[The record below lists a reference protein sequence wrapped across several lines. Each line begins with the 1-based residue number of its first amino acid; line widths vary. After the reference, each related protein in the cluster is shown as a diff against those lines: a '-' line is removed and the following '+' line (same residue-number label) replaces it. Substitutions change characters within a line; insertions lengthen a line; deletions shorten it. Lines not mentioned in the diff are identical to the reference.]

1 MPPLDRRH
9 VRGIVAA
16 ILLTGMLGCTKDGSV
31 DTSALANSA
40 AATKNQPVRLI
51 DLDGNSFDLW
61 QWEAKRICVVI
72 FTRTD
77 CPVSNRAAPEIS
89 RLYEIY
95 HPRGVDFYLVY
106 VDPREQPDDIR
117 HHLHEFAYACPALRD
132 PQHTLVAYCHAT
144 TTPEAVV
151 FDKDREIAYQ
161 GRVNDLYVELG
172 TPRAQPTTNDLAD
185 AIESTV
191 LGQPVATPRTR
202 AIGCSIADLKD

>member
-1 MPPLDRRH
+1 
-9 VRGIVAA
+9 
-16 ILLTGMLGCTKDGSV
+16 MLGCTKDYSV
-31 DTSALANSA
+31 TTPALANSA
-40 AATKNQPVRLI
+40 TAAKNQPVRLL
-51 DLDGNSFDLW
+51 DLDGNPFDLW
-61 QWEAKRICVVI
+61 QQEANRICVVV

-89 RLYEIY
+89 RLYEMY

-106 VDPREQPDDIR
+106 VDPRQQPDDIR
-117 HHLHEFAYACPALRD
+117 RHLHEFAYPCPGLRD

-151 FDKDREIAYQ
+151 FNRDREIAYQ
-161 GRVNDLYVELG
+161 GRINDLYVELG
-172 TPRAQPTTNDLAD
+172 TPRSEPTTNDLAT

-191 LGQPVATPRTR
+191 LGQRVATPRTR